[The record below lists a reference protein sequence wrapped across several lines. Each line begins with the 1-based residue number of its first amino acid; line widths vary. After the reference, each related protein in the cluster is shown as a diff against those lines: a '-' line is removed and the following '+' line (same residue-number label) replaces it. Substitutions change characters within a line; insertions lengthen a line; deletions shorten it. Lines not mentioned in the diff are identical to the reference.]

1 MKGRAMLRR
10 TFGFLL
16 GTLALAGC
24 GMPQSGPYGRV
35 GQSQS
40 LLPTGPSAGTSA
52 TAPQFSPAARNAS
65 RVAILLPLSGSM
77 ANVGQPM
84 LQAAQLA
91 LPPAGAPALSVKDT
105 GGTAEGAVAA
115 AQAAIAEG
123 AGMILGP
130 LTSAE
135 TAAVAPIATQAGV
148 PVLAFTNA
156 GSLAQPGVWT
166 LGITPAQQ
174 VRRMVAAAQAQGK
187 TEFAALLP
195 ESDFGRSM
203 GDALLEACASAGL
216 NTPTIRYHGS
226 ATGSI
231 NSAAREVSGYGS
243 RRGPIDA
250 QIKAARAEGTPEGRR
265 RAADLAR
272 SRIPPAPFNALLL
285 ADVRDNLQLIAA
297 VLPYYDIDPPG
308 VQIMGPALWAA
319 SSSGS
324 GAMQGAWFAAPDNAA
339 RAPLEELYSAKYGAS
354 PPPLADLA
362 FDAASIAR
370 VLAGQGGYSIPAL
383 TQQAGFAGADG
394 WMVLMPDGKV
404 RRGLAVYRIERGG
417 PAMVEPAPASAAIP
431 GS

>member
-40 LLPTGPSAGTSA
+40 LVPPGPSAGSSA

-91 LPPAGAPALSVKDT
+91 LPPVGAPALSVKDT

-324 GAMQGAWFAAPDNAA
+324 GAMQGAWFAAPDNAS

>member
-1 MKGRAMLRR
+1 MLRR

-24 GMPQSGPYGRV
+24 AAPQSGPYGRV

-40 LLPTGPSAGTSA
+40 LVPSATPQVSA
-52 TAPQFSPAARNAS
+52 AARSAS
-65 RVAILLPLSGSM
+65 RVAILLPLSGPM

-91 LPPAGAPALSVKDT
+91 LPAGGAPTLTVKDT
-105 GGTAEGAVAA
+105 GGTAEGAAAA
-115 AQAAIAEG
+115 AQSAIAEG

-130 LTSAE
+130 LTSTE
-135 TAAVAPIATQAGV
+135 TAAVAPAATQAGV

-156 GSLAQPGVWT
+156 GSVAQPGVWT

-195 ESDFGRSM
+195 ETDFGRSM
-203 GDALLEACASAGL
+203 GDALAEACASAGL

-265 RAADLAR
+265 RAAELGR

-308 VQIMGPALWAA
+308 VQIMGPASWSA

-339 RAPLEELYSAKYGAS
+339 RAPFEELYSAKYGTPAS
-354 PPPLADLA
+354 PLADLA

-370 VLAGQGGYSIPAL
+370 VLAGQGGYSISAL

-404 RRGLAVYRIERGG
+404 RRGLALFRIERGG
-417 PAMVEPAPASAAIP
+417 PTMVEPAPASAAIP

>member
-1 MKGRAMLRR
+1 MLRR

-24 GMPQSGPYGRV
+24 AGPQSGPYGRV

-40 LLPTGPSAGTSA
+40 LVPSTAMPQVSA
-52 TAPQFSPAARNAS
+52 AARSAS
-65 RVAILLPLSGSM
+65 RVAILLPLSGPM

-91 LPPAGAPALSVKDT
+91 LPAGGAPTLTVKDT
-105 GGTAEGAVAA
+105 GGTAEGAAAA
-115 AQAAIAEG
+115 AQSAIAEG

-135 TAAVAPIATQAGV
+135 TAAVAPAATQAGV

-156 GSLAQPGVWT
+156 GSVAQPGVWT

-195 ESDFGRSM
+195 ETDFGRSM
-203 GDALLEACASAGL
+203 GDALTEACASAGL

-231 NSAAREVSGYGS
+231 NTAAREVSGYGS

-265 RAADLAR
+265 RAAELGR

-308 VQIMGPALWAA
+308 VQIMGPASWSA

-339 RAPLEELYSAKYGAS
+339 RAPFEELFSAKYGTPAS
-354 PPPLADLA
+354 PLADLA

-370 VLAGQGGYSIPAL
+370 VLAGQGGYSISAL

-404 RRGLAVYRIERGG
+404 RRGLALFRIERGG
-417 PAMVEPAPASAAIP
+417 PTMVEPAPASAAIP